1 MHFIVLKHELRA
13 ERQHHDILE
22 RGQGETTT
30 EDPSRFSATNT
41 KQGIYE
47 GRVRRGTLSSIF

>member
-22 RGQGETTT
+22 RRQGETIL
-30 EDPSRFSATNT
+30 EGSSGFSDTNG
-41 KQGIYE
+41 KLG
-47 GRVRRGTLSSIF
+47 S